1 MAGCARPESTFDP
14 KGKPVNS
21 AIFTSNA
28 QNNFSSLSD
37 NIIQLEKGKN
47 AIAKQRRKVFC
58 KTFIPN
64 STPRFT
70 TNLDIL

>member
-14 KGKPVNS
+14 KGKPVNPFE

-37 NIIQLEKGKN
+37 DNVIQLEEGKN
-47 AIAKQRRKVFC
+47 ATAKQRRKVFC

-64 STPRFT
+64 RFT
-70 TNLDIL
+70 TNLNIL